1 MMFSSHCIPRQYM
14 MFSSHCIPRQYMM
27 FSKHITICIYC
38 VTMINCC
45 YVAMLLNYWLSGV
58 LLYFQGNVYV
68 KCMTPQVAA
77 AAFNS
82 LNGRFFAGK

>member
-1 MMFSSHCIPRQYM
+1 MT
-14 MFSSHCIPRQYMM
+14 
-27 FSKHITICIYC
+27 FSKHITVCIYC
-38 VTMINCC
+38 VTVINCC
-45 YVAMLLNYWLSGV
+45 YVAMLLDCLLIGV
-58 LLYFQGNVYV
+58 LVYFQGNVYV

>member
-1 MMFSSHCIPRQYM
+1 MCLLCDNDQL
-14 MFSSHCIPRQYMM
+14 
-27 FSKHITICIYC
+27 
-38 VTMINCC
+38 
-45 YVAMLLNYWLSGV
+45 LLNYLLSGV

-82 LNGRFFAGK
+82 LNGRFFAGKYRYLYGDV